1 MPDGK
6 LIIIAASTG
15 GPKTVLDIISRLP
28 PNLPTAIIIVQ
39 HMLPKF
45 IKSFANRISNSTGL
59 DVKIGF
65 WGMKVT
71 TGRIIVAP
79 GRKHL
84 VLEEDEGD
92 VYVAL
97 DNSGPKSGV
106 IPSAD
111 LTMIA
116 AAPIYKE
123 KLMGVILT
131 GMGKDG
137 MEGFRALREMGGSTV
152 VQDEESAVVYG
163 MPGRALHNGLVDMVL
178 SPREIS
184 DEIIRF
190 AQEDS
195 LNGYVE
201 V

>member
-1 MPDGK
+1 MSDEK

-15 GPKTVLDIISRLP
+15 GPKIVLDILSRIP
-28 PNLPTAIIIVQ
+28 PNLPMAIIVVQ

-45 IKSFANRISNSTGL
+45 IESFANRISRSTGL
-59 DVKIGF
+59 EAKIGF
-65 WGMKVT
+65 WGMRVANGK
-71 TGRIIVAP
+71 IIVAP

-84 VLEEDEGD
+84 VLEEDEGN
-92 VYVAL
+92 VFIAL

-111 LTMIA
+111 LTMMT

-123 KLMGVILT
+123 NLMGVILT

-137 MEGFRALREMGGSTV
+137 MDGFRALKEMGGSTV

-163 MPGRALHNGLVDMVL
+163 MPGRALHSGLVDMVL
-178 SPREIS
+178 TPREIAE
-184 DEIIRF
+184 EIIRF